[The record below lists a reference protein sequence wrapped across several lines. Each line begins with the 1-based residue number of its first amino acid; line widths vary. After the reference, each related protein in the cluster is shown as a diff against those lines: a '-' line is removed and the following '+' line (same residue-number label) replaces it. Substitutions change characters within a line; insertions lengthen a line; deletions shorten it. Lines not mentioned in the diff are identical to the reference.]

1 MSSCNEHNSR
11 VFIPH
16 SLKQGYLK
24 RSQWMNFFD
33 ISRNWRPRLHCHMWK
48 VISEIHCQRF
58 VMSHACTLSRLKHPH
73 FLSPFLPSIVLRIR
87 FASKVT
93 LKWQRNTTFLSR
105 SCIHFFLHLYFLRII
120 FSTVALIHPAAC
132 HVTPWFTHAVL
143 SCHFLIQVSSRKLL
157 FSRVVAFKNKTSKSY
172 TVSPGPEDG
181 FESEWVLSNTYRWP
195 KSKISDL

>member
-24 RSQWMNFFD
+24 RSQWMNFFY

-58 VMSHACTLSRLKHPH
+58 VMSHACTRSRPRHPR

-87 FASKVT
+87 FASKLT
-93 LKWQRNTTFLSR
+93 LKWQRNMTDLFIPIMHS
-105 SCIHFFLHLYFLRII
+105 
-120 FSTVALIHPAAC
+120 
-132 HVTPWFTHAVL
+132 
-143 SCHFLIQVSSRKLL
+143 L
-157 FSRVVAFKNKTSKSY
+157 FSSFVFFKNYFFHCCSYPPGRLPRDPLTHPRCTLLPFPYSGFQQKTSILQ
-172 TVSPGPEDG
+172 GCG
-181 FESEWVLSNTYRWP
+181 
-195 KSKISDL
+195 I

>member
-58 VMSHACTLSRLKHPH
+58 VMSHACTRSRLRHPR

-87 FASKVT
+87 FASKLT
-93 LKWQRNTTFLSR
+93 LKWQRNTTDLFIPIMHSLFS
-105 SCIHFFLHLYFLRII
+105 SFVFFKNYFFHCCSYPPGRLPRDPL
-120 FSTVALIHPAAC
+120 THPRC
-132 HVTPWFTHAVL
+132 TLLPFPYSGFQQKT
-143 SCHFLIQVSSRKLL
+143 L
-157 FSRVVAFKNKTSKSY
+157 FSRVVAFKNKTSRSY
-172 TVSPGPEDG
+172 TECHQVLRMVLKVSGCCRTPIGD
-181 FESEWVLSNTYRWP
+181 LYRR
-195 KSKISDL
+195 